1 MSITFWPVLPMAA
14 VAGRILLSRYQR
26 RARHRRYLERL
37 EDAFSFDVPRPWHRD
52 VRQALRSADDW
63 MFTESLNFRR
73 KATFAGARQ
82 LIPLTSE
89 PPETPESS

>member
-26 RARHRRYLERL
+26 RARHRRCLERL
-37 EDAFSFDVPRPWHRD
+37 EDAFSYDVPRLWHRD

-63 MFTESLNFRR
+63 VFAESLNYRR
-73 KATFAGARQ
+73 KPPSVETPR
-82 LIPLTSE
+82 LIPLTGE
-89 PPETPESS
+89 APETRKSS